1 MVFKLWITRI
11 EFNTKKEWTTESH
24 NDTDEISMYFSKWN
38 KSVHKCFYCII
49 PFIVVQLLSCV
60 LLFATC
66 GFLSFTISW
75 SLLKF
80 MSIELVMPFNH
91 LILCLP
97 LLLLPSAFPSIRVF
111 SNESALGIEWPKY
124 WSFSISSSNEYSGL
138 MSFRADWFDLP
149 VVQETLKSLLQ
160 HNWKASIL
168 QHSACFRAQLSH
180 PNMTTE

>member
-1 MVFKLWITRI
+1 MFSYVEKKLQIAL
-11 EFNTKKEWTTESH
+11 
-24 NDTDEISMYFSKWN
+24 TDSPHPPKRMTVKD
-38 KSVHKCFYCII
+38 
-49 PFIVVQLLSCV
+49 VVQSLSCV
-60 LLFATC
+60 HLFLTPWALALQTS
-66 GFLSFTISW
+66 LSFTISR

-80 MSIELVMPFNH
+80 ISIVLVVLSNH
-91 LILCLP
+91 LILCRP
-97 LLLLPSAFPSIRVF
+97 PLLLPSAFPSIRVF

-138 MSFRADWFDLP
+138 MSFRTDWFDLP